1 MKVKVSRI
9 RHPLACFQG
18 EINVEGEKTAIAEE
32 IKLAFDYF
40 PVIDGQNSIVSEKS
54 SVSNGN
60 GSRGLSQQKI
70 RNLLKT
76 QGFRPN
82 SSNTIRVISR
92 SIKPKINFAKS
103 SFFVCDFSKAN
114 RDFCSP

>member
-40 PVIDGQNSIVSEKS
+40 SVIDGQNSIVSEKS

-60 GSRGLSQQKI
+60 GSRGIVSAKDSESSEDA
-70 RNLLKT
+70 RFST
-76 QGFRPN
+76 QFVKYD
-82 SSNTIRVISR
+82 SSN
-92 SIKPKINFAKS
+92 
-103 SFFVCDFSKAN
+103 
-114 RDFCSP
+114 